1 MKTLVNTISVSLVDQ
16 SAKMIKITVSTIYG
30 SVGGCGCGGSGLIPH
45 DVVVSAKSRRRIRIG
60 LIKRH

>member
-1 MKTLVNTISVSLVDQ
+1 
-16 SAKMIKITVSTIYG
+16 MIKITVFTIYG
-30 SVGGCGCGGSGLIPH
+30 SVGGGGGGSGLIPL

>member
-1 MKTLVNTISVSLVDQ
+1 
-16 SAKMIKITVSTIYG
+16 MIKITVFTIYG
-30 SVGGCGCGGSGLIPH
+30 SVGGGGSGLIPH